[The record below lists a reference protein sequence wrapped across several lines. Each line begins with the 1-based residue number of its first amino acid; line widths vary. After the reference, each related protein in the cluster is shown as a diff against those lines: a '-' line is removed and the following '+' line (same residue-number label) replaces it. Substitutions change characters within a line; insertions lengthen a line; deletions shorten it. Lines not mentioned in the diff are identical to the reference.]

1 MLQDDPLED
10 PQRDKDSSSSQSQS
24 GSAGIS
30 ASLNDSLSLSV
41 SGYEASA
48 ARSASPSHSPSA
60 TPSTALSS
68 QQQPLV
74 LNDQQRL
81 AAEAPSGAVLVLAG
95 PGSGKTRVIA
105 ARVAHLVT
113 SCGVRPS
120 EILLVTFTNK
130 AAREM
135 ESRVAA
141 VLGEDLAAPISIATF
156 HSTAFRLL
164 RAHGAE
170 IGLPRVSIF
179 DPSDADDFFREL
191 GARLGGPLA
200 TVKPSL
206 LISSISKL
214 KSSGTPME
222 VIERAA
228 REGVEPQLG
237 GKSLALPINLVLQA
251 YREYERH
258 LTQSHLID
266 FDDVLLFAVKL
277 LKKCP
282 QIARQF
288 CHVLVDEF
296 QDTNATQFLLAQLL
310 AWSGNI
316 TIVGDPDQSIYG
328 WRNADRTAF
337 RNFRRRFPDATE
349 VKLEQNYRSTQQILR
364 LGSTMMRQ
372 DSTRD
377 EMVLWTNNPAG
388 PPVLFRTFATPVE
401 EALMIAKS
409 IVTYCRAFRGL
420 VTLDDFA
427 ILIRAGYLTRE
438 LEQALVRTE
447 MPFRM
452 VGARRFF
459 DRMEVRDLLA
469 YLRLAANMFDFRAFM
484 RAVDV
489 PKRQVSDKLL
499 QAIHAVASEQ
509 ECSPIQVILDHA
521 DPQEQTVVSSLLNV
535 RIINFARLIVD
546 LHERSLEQGPSQCAV
561 KHLLQQIVDATG
573 YDRYLKREDPV
584 SYESRRENIGEL
596 ISLTETFDQDY
607 SASQGQTRLESF
619 LESVMLSD
627 AASSTQSSQEGIT
640 ISTIHA
646 AKGLEWPFIFVA
658 GVEDGIIPHS
668 TAAEAD
674 ILREERRLLY
684 VAITRAMFAAQL
696 SCANTRQVFGT
707 QKSNQP
713 SCFLSQYELERHG
726 ERDLLGR
733 KQLDL
738 AELEALRPSLAQ
750 ILHRKPHA
758 ITAELEQTIDRA
770 SHKIAELERD
780 LERREFPDD
789 DEFERATALWGI
801 DLSQASATAPPKR
814 SMSAFVTA
822 SRSENCKVELRKY
835 HSLPSQSSQPTAQ
848 SVHYRRPASAT
859 LSEREEAKRQ
869 PTQARRTASATLDF
883 LSGLQPPPAA
893 PATPP
898 VLVKAATAPPM
909 PLIDRSKKRRLGAN
923 RRRTTMPLPRRAS
936 PTTSL

>member
-696 SCANTRQVFGT
+696 SCANTRQVFGSAPAIAVCT
-707 QKSNQP
+707 IRSLCVLPVRKSRISPRAFSRSTSSSAMASETSSAASNSTWP
-713 SCFLSQYELERHG
+713 SSRRCVPLLPRSCTASHMQSLLSLSRPSIVQATKLRSLSVTSSAVNSPTMTNLSAPPLCGASTCRKPLPLHLQSVACLRLSRPRALKTVKWSSANITHYLRSPHSP
-726 ERDLLGR
+726 LLNRCTTGGLLLLPCPSAR
-733 KQLDL
+733 KQRDSL
-738 AELEALRPSLAQ
+738 LR
-750 ILHRKPHA
+750 
-758 ITAELEQTIDRA
+758 
-770 SHKIAELERD
+770 
-780 LERREFPDD
+780 
-789 DEFERATALWGI
+789 
-801 DLSQASATAPPKR
+801 
-814 SMSAFVTA
+814 
-822 SRSENCKVELRKY
+822 
-835 HSLPSQSSQPTAQ
+835 
-848 SVHYRRPASAT
+848 
-859 LSEREEAKRQ
+859 
-869 PTQARRTASATLDF
+869 
-883 LSGLQPPPAA
+883 PAA
-893 PATPP
+893 P
-898 VLVKAATAPPM
+898 L
-909 PLIDRSKKRRLGAN
+909 PLHSIFSAGCNHHLLRL
-923 RRRTTMPLPRRAS
+923 RRRPCS
-936 PTTSL
+936 